1 MRYITLAQAL
11 AIAERVVGLPAQFAS
26 NAELC
31 HLLDSALHS
40 PQMTFSGVD
49 LVPTIHEKAA
59 VLCRHLC
66 LNHPFPDGNKR
77 MAWLLTVVFLEM
89 NDFVMNDDVV
99 RAICVM
105 VEIASSKATQEEI
118 SWAFGNWVRPKELLT
133 V

>member
-1 MRYITLAQAL
+1 
-11 AIAERVVGLPAQFAS
+11 
-26 NAELC
+26 
-31 HLLDSALHS
+31 
-40 PQMTFSGVD
+40 
-49 LVPTIHEKAA
+49 
-59 VLCRHLC
+59 
-66 LNHPFPDGNKR
+66 

-105 VEIASSKATQEEI
+105 VEIASSNATQEEI